1 MVDSFTEFWICGDL
15 EKFCGQRLVRLHFL
29 KKALFSAKPM
39 SRVADFVVRFHP
51 VLVFTCKQA
60 LCLSWKLHD
69 PKKHKFSL
77 LDFHDDNMPI
87 IVTEQKCE
95 GVFDQIKHFQKVFLE
110 WEIQLHKW
118 WWSTKT
124 FSVYMVIISY
134 LVWVWECE
142 ISWCNCVGDD
152 EIFLRNEMKKA
163 TWKFK

>member
-29 KKALFSAKPM
+29 KKALFSAKPMM

-95 GVFDQIKHFQKVFLE
+95 GVFDQIKHFQKVFLG
-110 WEIQLHKW
+110 W
-118 WWSTKT
+118 
-124 FSVYMVIISY
+124 
-134 LVWVWECE
+134 
-142 ISWCNCVGDD
+142 
-152 EIFLRNEMKKA
+152 
-163 TWKFK
+163 